1 MEPKW
6 LQKSINKSEVFVNDF
21 GTILEGFWEHFGGL
35 TPGAACGGPR
45 RPQAAKED
53 RRPHNVAPRTHHP
66 EPGEGEGRE
75 VIRAFGPLDHVNNG
89 VKRRFA
95 LVASRGGP

>member
-1 MEPKW
+1 M
-6 LQKSINKSEVFVNDF
+6 S
-21 GTILEGFWEHFGGL
+21 
-35 TPGAACGGPR
+35 PGAAFEIQ
-45 RPQAAKED
+45 PQPHAAKED
-53 RRPHNVAPRTHHP
+53 SRPHNVSPRTHHP
-66 EPGEGEGRE
+66 EPGEVHWRE